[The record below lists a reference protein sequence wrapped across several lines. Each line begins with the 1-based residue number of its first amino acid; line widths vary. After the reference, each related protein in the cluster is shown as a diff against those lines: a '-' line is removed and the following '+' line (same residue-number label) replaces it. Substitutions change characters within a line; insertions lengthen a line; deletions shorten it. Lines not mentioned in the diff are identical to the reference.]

1 MPKLRNR
8 DVQKIIQL
16 FDNQL
21 LTLQRVSKI
30 EKMKMRKK
38 IVNIVQP
45 ALSSAAATPES
56 FLLVVETKL
65 YEITKRF
72 PDGYGFQNRL
82 GEAVRKLYEKAAE
95 AAMPPPPKGKH

>member
-38 IVNIVQP
+38 IVNVVQP
-45 ALSSAAATPES
+45 ALSSAAATPET
-56 FLLVVETKL
+56 FMLVVETKL
-65 YEITKRF
+65 VEITKHF
-72 PDGYGFQNRL
+72 LDSYGFQTRL
-82 GEAVRKLYEKAAE
+82 GETVRNMYQKAAE
-95 AAMPPPPKGKH
+95 AALPPPPKKKQ